1 MTNIVVKVLESYEFW
16 IFVIL
21 IAGFVIWPVNLL
33 IKELWPKSTSV
44 SSNNSYN
51 SKTTSNS
58 TYSLTSSEDNSGGRV
73 RGKRNISQHKR
84 KK

>member
-1 MTNIVVKVLESYEFW
+1 MTNIVVKILESYEFW

-21 IAGFVIWPVNLL
+21 IAGFVIWPVSLF
-33 IKELWPKSTSV
+33 IKELRPKNTSV
-44 SSNNSYN
+44 SGNNSYN
-51 SKTTSNS
+51 SKTPSTS
-58 TYSLTSSEDNSGGRV
+58 TYSLTSSEDNTGG